1 LATFFCRSLFFS
13 GLVVRAY
20 PSRHRPYILTL
31 SLYWIFFGKR
41 RDHYS
46 GIVHTPSLS
55 FVKGLDKT
63 FTSYYSGKREGG
75 DYSGIIPTGPYSGI
89 KDAEKG
95 VAVFPPRDIG

>member
-1 LATFFCRSLFFS
+1 LPFALFS